1 MIMQEN
7 NINIGD
13 IIRDVEDW
21 DCYYQGVVV
30 SLNPIQYKITN
41 VVWNGENDNYINGD
55 VYELK
60 WWKLQKLNN
69 NKWEEIKAKV

>member
-13 IIRDVEDW
+13 VIRDVEDG